1 MTSLETSR
9 TLVLNVDDYDPTRYA
24 RSQILRHG
32 GFDVV
37 EVATGKDALDTALS
51 ARPALV
57 VLDVNL
63 PDMSGLEV
71 CRTLKA
77 DPRTTTTPILHVS
90 ATFTGAAH
98 TVRALNGG
106 ADAYLTEPVEPPVL
120 LATVNALLRARRA
133 EEALASALAR
143 ERAAREQLEAASR
156 AKDQFLATLSHELR
170 APLHAILG
178 WARLLRSG
186 SLDTERAAHA
196 LTVIERNTQQ
206 QTQLIDEML
215 EVSRIITGQLRLDVR
230 PMDIVAVARVALD
243 AVRPAAEAKGL
254 SISLLPI
261 HDAEVV
267 FGDAARLQQVI
278 WNLLSNAVKFTAPR
292 GRIDVHID
300 ATEHDV
306 RVRVVDTGPGIP
318 PDFLPYVFQ
327 RFRQADNSPARVH
340 GGLGLGLAIVR
351 HLVELHGGVVRADSA
366 GLGHGATFTITLPRH
381 GASESALAVMNAA
394 ATRPAPPA
402 VLKGI
407 RVLVVDDD
415 PDTREVLSACL
426 ALCGATV
433 GSADTTAAALEA
445 LARDCP
451 HVVVSDIGMPG
462 RDGYA
467 LIAAIRALTEREGGS
482 VHAIAVTGYASARD
496 EAEVLRAGYDVHL
509 PKPVDPEVLA
519 TTIARVIREGT
530 PA

>member
-1 MTSLETSR
+1 MTSPETRR
-9 TLVLNVDDYDPTRYA
+9 TLVLNVDDYDATRYA
-24 RSQILRHG
+24 RSQVLRHG

-37 EVATGKDALDTALS
+37 EVSTGKAALDTAVS

-57 VLDVNL
+57 ILDVNL

-77 DPRTTTTPILHVS
+77 DPRTTATPVLHVS

-143 ERAAREQLEAASR
+143 ERTAREQLEAAGR

-196 LTVIERNTQQ
+196 LGVIERNTQQ

-215 EVSRIITGQLRLDVR
+215 EVSRIITGQLRLDVH
-230 PMDIVAVARVALD
+230 PMDVVAVARVALD

-254 SISLLPI
+254 AINLLCAR
-261 HDAEVV
+261 DAAIV

-278 WNLLSNAVKFTAPR
+278 WNLVSNAVKFTDPG
-292 GRIDVHID
+292 GRIDVRID
-300 ATEHDV
+300 ATESDV
-306 RVRVVDTGPGIP
+306 RVSVADTGQGIAP
-318 PDFLPYVFQ
+318 EFLPYVFQ
-327 RFRQADNSPARVH
+327 RFRQADNGPARVH

-351 HLVELHGGVVRADSA
+351 HLVELHGGRVSA
-366 GLGHGATFTITLPRH
+366 NSDGLGKGATFTITLPRP
-381 GASESALAVMNAA
+381 GAPGLAYAGPSTVID
-394 ATRPAPPA
+394 APSPRE
-402 VLKGI
+402 VLTGV

-415 PDTREVLSACL
+415 PDTRDVLTACL

-433 GSADTTAAALEA
+433 TSADTTAAALEA
-445 LARDCP
+445 LARDHP
-451 HVVVSDIGMPG
+451 AVIVSDIGMPG

-467 LIAAIRALTEREGGS
+467 LIAAIRALSERDGGS
-482 VHAIAVTGYASARD
+482 VRAIAVTGYASARD

-509 PKPVDPEVLA
+509 AKPVDPDVLA
-519 TTIARVIREGT
+519 STIARLMREG
-530 PA
+530 PSS